1 MNHTPK
7 PVYAKCFDN
16 CSLAAACLPKTIQ
29 KRRSVHN
36 YLTRMAG
43 EDL

>member
-7 PVYAKCFDN
+7 PVYGKRCES
-16 CSLAAACLPKTIQ
+16 CSLVAACLPKTIQ
-29 KRRSVHN
+29 KRRSVQN

-43 EDL
+43 EEP